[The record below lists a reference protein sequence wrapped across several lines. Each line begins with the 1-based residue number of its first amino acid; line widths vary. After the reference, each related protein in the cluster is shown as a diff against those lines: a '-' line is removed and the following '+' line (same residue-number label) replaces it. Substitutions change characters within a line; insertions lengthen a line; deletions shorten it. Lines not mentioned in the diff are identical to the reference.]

1 MVVTRRTPPGNP
13 GAGPQSGDSLSWW
26 SYRAPVPS
34 KPEAS
39 GHRPPLLVAVAALVA
54 LESLTLVAA
63 AAYEVEGL
71 LAGKEAVDPVA
82 AGALAAVALLLAAG
96 LAFCARGLLR
106 GAAWSRSPV
115 IVWQL
120 LQLAAGLPA
129 FSGGSAWL
137 GVLIG
142 LPPVLVLVGL
152 FLRPVA
158 AATSR

>member
-1 MVVTRRTPPGNP
+1 MGVYGGSVPPKP
-13 GAGPQSGDSLSWW
+13 GASGP
-26 SYRAPVPS
+26 
-34 KPEAS
+34 
-39 GHRPPLLVAVAALVA
+39 RPPLLLVVAGLVGLEAL
-54 LESLTLVAA
+54 LLVAA

-71 LAGKEAVDPVA
+71 VAGEQAVDPVG
-82 AGALAAVALLLAAG
+82 AGALAATALLLAAA
-96 LAFCARGLLR
+96 LAFCARGLAR
-106 GAAWSRSPV
+106 GAAWSRSP
-115 IVWQL
+115 ILVWQL

-137 GVLIG
+137 GILIG